1 MKVGKK
7 QIIRYAQVAVLVMSL
22 GGLSWIAYS
31 VINYVKTA
39 PRFEVEKLAVS
50 GLKRVDEN
58 QVLAKAGFEVGTN
71 VFDVNLE
78 EVRQRVE
85 QIQWVRHA
93 LVERVLPDQIIIK
106 VVEREPIGIARIRG
120 EAYQFDIDAMILDP
134 DPVSGSSFP
143 ILDGLTGDTHRNLKK
158 VEIYRKV
165 LEELGQTSLS
175 EVQINNVNEV
185 SVVETGDPL
194 MVSLGTDEFRRG
206 WIKYL
211 QLKPQIQAQYPQAVR
226 VDLRYKNQVIV
237 RMKDDEESGE
247 KITWDV
253 EKKSL

>member
-1 MKVGKK
+1 MKLGKK
-7 QIIRYAQVAVLVMSL
+7 QIVRCAQVAALVLSMTVVCWL
-22 GGLSWIAYS
+22 AYS
-31 VINYVKTA
+31 VILYVKTA
-39 PRFEVEKLAVS
+39 PRFEVEKLSVS

-58 QVLAKAGFEVGTN
+58 QVLAKAGFEVATN
-71 VFDVNLE
+71 VFDANLE
-78 EVRQRVE
+78 EIRQRVE

-106 VVEREPIGIARIRG
+106 VIEREPIGIARIRG
-120 EAYQFDIDAMILDP
+120 EVYQFDIDAMILDP
-134 DPVSGSSFP
+134 DPASGSSFP
-143 ILDGLTGDTHRNLKK
+143 ILNGLGGDRPHNVKK

-165 LEELGQTSLS
+165 LEELGQASLS
-175 EVQINNVNEV
+175 EIEIDESDEV

-194 MVSLGTDEFRRG
+194 MVSLGTSDFRNR

-211 QLKPQIQAQYPQAVR
+211 QLKPQIHQQYPQAVR
-226 VDLRYKNQVIV
+226 VDLRFKNQVIV
-237 RMKDDEESGE
+237 RMKDNETGE